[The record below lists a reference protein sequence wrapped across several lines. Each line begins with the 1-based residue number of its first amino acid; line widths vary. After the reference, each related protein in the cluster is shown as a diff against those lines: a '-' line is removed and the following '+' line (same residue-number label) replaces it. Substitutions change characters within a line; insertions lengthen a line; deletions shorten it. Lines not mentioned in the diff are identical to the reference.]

1 MGREKGRLLRTNNC
15 EFIPMSQQDEGGLSR
30 LKPKWLEQDV
40 FDDGRGMLDAE
51 SGAKGWCGG

>member
-1 MGREKGRLLRTNNC
+1 
-15 EFIPMSQQDEGGLSR
+15 MSQQDEGGLSR